1 MEKIDRTKHKQMAY
15 VLNKEFKYMQKDIAK
30 LMEVSPQQM
39 SNWIKETSYEVKIN
53 NLEKELDTAKN
64 KLKEIGYKPLGK
76 DINNIIIEAKEST
89 N

>member
-1 MEKIDRTKHKQMAY
+1 MERIDRTKHKQMAY
-15 VLNKEFKYMQKDIAK
+15 ILNKEFKYMQKDIAK

-39 SNWIKETSYEVKIN
+39 SSWIKETSYEVKIN
-53 NLEKELDTAKN
+53 KLEKELDTTKS
-64 KLKEIGYKPLGK
+64 KLKELGYKPLGK